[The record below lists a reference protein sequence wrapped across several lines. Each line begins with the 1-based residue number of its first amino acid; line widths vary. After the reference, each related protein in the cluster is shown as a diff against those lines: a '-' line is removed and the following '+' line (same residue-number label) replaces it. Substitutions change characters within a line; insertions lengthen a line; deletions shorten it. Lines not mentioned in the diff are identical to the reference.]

1 METKIIEGAPKAIGP
16 YSHAVMVGNLAYI
29 SGQAALDPETMKLVG
44 STTKEQTERTFKNI
58 GIILNALGLEFN
70 NVVKSNVYLKNMED
84 FAAMNEVYARVFGDH
99 RPART
104 TIAVK
109 QNPLDALVEIECI
122 SELSV

>member
-1 METKIIEGAPKAIGP
+1 
-16 YSHAVMVGNLAYI
+16 
-29 SGQAALDPETMKLVG
+29 MKLVG

-58 GIILNALGLEFN
+58 EIILNGLGLEFN
-70 NVVKSNVYLKNMED
+70 NVVKANVYLKNMED
-84 FAAMNEVYARVFGDH
+84 FAEMNEVYARVFGEH

-122 SELSV
+122 AELKV

>member
-1 METKIIEGAPKAIGP
+1 METKIIEDAPKAIGP
-16 YSHAVMVGNLAYI
+16 YSHAVKVGNLIYI

-58 GIILNALGLEFN
+58 EIILNGLGLGFN
-70 NVVKSNVYLKNMED
+70 NVVKANVYLKNMED
-84 FAAMNEVYARVFGDH
+84 FAEMNEVYAKVFGEH
-99 RPART
+99 KPART

-122 SELSV
+122 AELNS